1 MLKFSFILGLCF
13 LSLISC
19 SSVYFHNL
27 DLDNKFAI
35 IEDNSTIPE
44 NAIHYFRINYVD
56 NLQFEI
62 SVKSDASV
70 AFKLGVASF
79 EEELDEQAISDL
91 DLSFVEIPEFTKTAE
106 NDEDVIS
113 YSLSEATNKEKP
125 FVVVR
130 VENTQEIDYYNVLA
144 KKGSDTPQEPKVK
157 NIEFNQEFGLEEEVE
172 TPLYFSV
179 NIPEPITQKKISFDL
194 KVPQSTLSDATV
206 SVSGYSDEPD
216 MSDLTKNLIDKK
228 VDTESEV
235 SKDGEYDINKY
246 SVENIENA
254 KYLLIVVET
263 SSPLQLKSLHVK
275 VYAEEEGGQE
285 GEGGK
290 EGEGG
295 QEGEGQGGQ
304 EGTNDDSKGSTVLIV
319 VLCIVAGLIVL
330 VILFFVIRKICCKPK
345 EVTSDTIEKDFSPKE
360 SNELN

>member
-1 MLKFSFILGLCF
+1 MFKFSFILGLCF
-13 LSLISC
+13 MSLISC
-19 SSVYFHNL
+19 SSVSFHNL

-35 IEDNSTIPE
+35 LEDNSTIPE

-79 EEELDEQAISDL
+79 EEELDDQAISDS
-91 DLSFVEIPEFTKTAE
+91 DSSFTEIPEFTKTAE
-106 NDEDVIS
+106 NDEDVFS

-144 KKGSDTPQEPKVK
+144 KKGSDTPKEPKAK
-157 NIEFNQEFGLEEEVE
+157 NIEFNQEVGLEEEVE

-216 MSDLTKNLIDKK
+216 LSDLSKNLIDKK

-263 SSPLQLKSLHVK
+263 SSPLQLKSLQVK
-275 VYAEEEGGQE
+275 VYAEGEEGPGKKEDGEEGG
-285 GEGGK
+285 GAKGK
-290 EGEGG
+290 ED
-295 QEGEGQGGQ
+295 
-304 EGTNDDSKGSTVLIV
+304 TSDDSKGSTVLIV

-345 EVTSDTIEKDFSPKE
+345 EVTSETIEKDFSPKE